1 MRRKTKDKI
10 KKVLFIIQFIIEI
23 LLICIITWYLIR
35 FASYITIIFLD
46 LINYNFTY

>member
-23 LLICIITWYLIR
+23 ILFLIIIWYLIR
-35 FASYITIIFLD
+35 FASYITIIFLE
-46 LINYNFTY
+46 LISYNFTY